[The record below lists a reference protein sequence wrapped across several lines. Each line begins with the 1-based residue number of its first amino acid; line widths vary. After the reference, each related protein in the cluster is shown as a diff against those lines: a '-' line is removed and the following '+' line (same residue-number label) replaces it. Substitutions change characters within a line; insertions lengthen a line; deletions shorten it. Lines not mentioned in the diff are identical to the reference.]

1 MSSTDRALREG
12 VVRLR
17 GVDLTYFEWGKP
29 GDPQV
34 LLVHATGFHA
44 RCWDRTVEELGP
56 DFHAF
61 ALDMRGHGRSTK
73 QGPYEW
79 NEFGA
84 DVSAFVEAT
93 GIESAIGVGHSMGG
107 HSVVQAAS
115 KHRRRFSGLLLVDPV
130 IMAPDAVRDHPV
142 GAFHSAEDH
151 PVSRRRYEWDSPDAM
166 FERFKDRHPFR
177 LWRPDVLRDYCDHGV
192 IADGDRFVLA
202 CPPVV
207 EASIYLGSGRPDL
220 TPAIESLPHPVTVM
234 RAHKRETRDGPM
246 DFSQS
251 PTWEG
256 LAAAFPNGR
265 DVYLPDLT
273 HFIPMQRPD
282 LVATHIRELANDAA

>member
-1 MSSTDRALREG
+1 MIDDTTDRPREHS
-12 VVRLR
+12 VRLR
-17 GVDLTYFEWGKP
+17 DIDLAFFEWGKP

-44 RCWDRTVEELGP
+44 RCWDQTVAELGP
-56 DFHAF
+56 GFHAY
-61 ALDMRGHGRSTK
+61 ALDMRGHGRSAK

-79 NEFGA
+79 SEFGA
-84 DVSAFVEAT
+84 DVSAFVEAM
-93 GIESAIGVGHSMGG
+93 GIVNAIGVGHSMGG
-107 HSVVQAAS
+107 HSVVQATSAHP
-115 KHRRRFSGLLLVDPV
+115 KRFKSLLLVDPV
-130 IMAPDAVRDHPV
+130 IMSPDAVRDHPV
-142 GAFHSAEDH
+142 GAFLSAEDH
-151 PVSRRRYEWDSPDAM
+151 PVSRRRYEWDSPAAM
-166 FERFKDRHPFR
+166 FERFKDRHPFN
-177 LWRPDVLRDYCDHGV
+177 LWRPEVLRDYCDHGV
-192 IADGDRFVLA
+192 IPDGDRFVLA

-207 EASIYLGSGRPDL
+207 EASIYLESGRPD
-220 TPAIESLPHPVTVM
+220 PMPIIASLPHPVTVL

-256 LAAAFPNGR
+256 LAAAFPNGQ

-282 LVATHIRELANDAA
+282 LVASHIKVLAAT